1 MNKKTKTSGSLV
13 YCGPNIKGL
22 AMTWTIYTN
31 GLPEKLQAA
40 AEADKALASLIVPLD
55 QMPDA
60 MKQIRLKYGKIYTC
74 YKRVLDAQK
83 G

>member
-1 MNKKTKTSGSLV
+1 M
-13 YCGPNIKGL
+13 
-22 AMTWTIYTN
+22 
-31 GLPEKLQAA
+31 Q
-40 AEADKALASLIVPLD
+40 IVPLD
-55 QMPDA
+55 KMPEA

>member
-22 AMTWTIYTN
+22 AMTWTVYEHLTK
-31 GLPEKLQAA
+31 PK
-40 AEADKALASLIVPLD
+40 SD
-55 QMPDA
+55 QS
-60 MKQIRLKYGKIYTC
+60 GC
-74 YKRVLDAQK
+74 K